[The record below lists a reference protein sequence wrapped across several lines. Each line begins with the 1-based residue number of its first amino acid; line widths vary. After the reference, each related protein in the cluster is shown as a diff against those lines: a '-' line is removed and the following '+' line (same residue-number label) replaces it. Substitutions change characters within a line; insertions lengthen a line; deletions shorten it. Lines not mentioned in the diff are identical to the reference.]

1 MVEQVAISWM
11 NGWAQDGAALAIRAN
26 NLAFH
31 YANSNYLLFLNPD
44 CLVYPGTLG
53 EMLGVIDAR
62 SDVGMTSCLTRN
74 LYGMEQ
80 AGCCRS
86 IDALAVAG
94 VGATPRP
101 IVRRGQAFSEV
112 SP

>member
-53 EMLGVIDAR
+53 ETAGHAYIGACVDH
-62 SDVGMTSCLTRN
+62 TQHLTHN
-74 LYGMEQ
+74 SYGMEQ

-101 IVRRGQAFSEV
+101 VVRRGQAFSEV